1 MKQKKSTDFELYL
14 RLLTYVKPYLRIFL
28 VAVLAMAVL
37 ALTNPAIAALFKTIT
52 EAVFQHEQTDLM
64 MRVALP
70 VILVFLVAAV
80 SSYISRYALAWVA
93 DRFVMD
99 LRVEMFN
106 RLLSLSCADLDRY
119 TAGSMISRFT
129 YDVAQVKEAGTNAV
143 TTLGRD
149 TLSII
154 GLVAW
159 MAYIDWLMTL
169 LAFVAGPFILFV
181 LLALRLRL
189 RRMSRLVQDSMADL
203 HHVIGEAIAGHRI
216 IKIFAG
222 RQQESARFK
231 QKANANRRYNM
242 KFIAA
247 SAASTPVINVITAI
261 ALVSIVYIAAAHAAA
276 DKISVAE
283 FNSFFAA
290 LLMLLSP
297 LRRLSRINEDLQR
310 GLAACESV
318 FAFIDQETEA
328 GGGEVSV
335 DRLTGAIEINDLSF
349 AYDEGSG
356 AVLENISLSVSPG
369 QSVAIIGPSGSG
381 KTSLVNLI
389 PRFYETGSGAIR
401 LDGHDIRDLSL
412 SGLRENIAL
421 VSQDVVLYNDTVFN
435 NIAYGSN
442 RAATVEQVREAA
454 RQADAL
460 AFIESLEDGF
470 DTVIGNAGS
479 RLSGGQRQRIALA
492 RALLKDAPILIL
504 DEATAALDTESE
516 RSIQQ
521 ALDAIRQERTCIII
535 AHRATTIEYADH
547 IFVLENGRLVEA
559 GTHPQLIARDGVYS
573 RLYAGEK
580 DVSDQD
586 RKAD

>member
-1 MKQKKSTDFELYL
+1 M
-14 RLLTYVKPYLRIFL
+14 
-28 VAVLAMAVL
+28 
-37 ALTNPAIAALFKTIT
+37 
-52 EAVFQHEQTDLM
+52 
-64 MRVALP
+64 
-70 VILVFLVAAV
+70 
-80 SSYISRYALAWVA
+80 
-93 DRFVMD
+93 
-99 LRVEMFN
+99 
-106 RLLSLSCADLDRY
+106 
-119 TAGSMISRFT
+119 
-129 YDVAQVKEAGTNAV
+129 

-189 RRMSRLVQDSMADL
+189 RRMSRLVQASMADL
-203 HHVIGEAIAGHRI
+203 HHVIDEAIAGHRI

-222 RQQESARFK
+222 RQQESESFK

-247 SAASTPVINVITAI
+247 SAAGTPVINVITAI
-261 ALVSIVYIAAAHAAA
+261 ALVSIVYIAAVHAAA

-318 FAFIDQETEA
+318 FTFIDQETEA
-328 GGGEVSV
+328 DGGEASV
-335 DRLTGAIEINDLSF
+335 DRLTGAIEINDLGF

-356 AVLENISLSVSPG
+356 AVLDNISLTVSPG
-369 QSVAIIGPSGSG
+369 QTVAIIGPSGSG

-389 PRFYETGSGAIR
+389 PRFYETGSGEIR
-401 LDGHDIRDLSL
+401 EDGQDIRKLSL
-412 SGLRENIAL
+412 AALRDNIAL
-421 VSQDVVLYNDTVFN
+421 VSQHVVLFNDTVFN

-442 RAATVEQVREAA
+442 RDATPEQVREAA
-454 RQADAL
+454 RKADAL
-460 AFIESLEDGF
+460 EFVEALEKGF
-470 DTVIGNAGS
+470 DTVIGNDGS

-492 RALLKDAPILIL
+492 RAFVKGRSHL
-504 DEATAALDTESE
+504 DSGRGDGRFGYGSGAQYPTGPGFHPAGQNLHHHCPPAE
-516 RSIQQ
+516 RHRKSGPH
-521 ALDAIRQERTCIII
+521 IRLGQRQ
-535 AHRATTIEYADH
+535 D
-547 IFVLENGRLVEA
+547 GRVRH
-559 GTHPQLIARDGVYS
+559 TFPIARPGRGLFTPVCRRKRGV
-573 RLYAGEK
+573 RLRQTDWLGNL
-580 DVSDQD
+580 
-586 RKAD
+586 

>member
-1 MKQKKSTDFELYL
+1 MKQKKSTDLALYL
-14 RLLTYVKPYLRIFL
+14 RLLAYVKPYRRIFA

-37 ALTNPAIAALFKTIT
+37 ALTNPAIAALFKNIT
-52 EAVFQHEQTDLM
+52 EGVFFHTEVNLM
-64 MRVALP
+64 TRV
-70 VILVFLVAAV
+70 VIPIIIVFLVVAI

-93 DRFVMD
+93 DRLVMD
-99 LRVEMFN
+99 LRAEMFN
-106 RLLSLSCADLDRY
+106 QLLQLSCASLDRH
-119 TAGSMISRFT
+119 TAGSLVSKFT
-129 YDVAQVKEAGTNAV
+129 FDVTQLKEAGTNV
-143 TTLGRD
+143 ITTLSRD

-169 LAFVAGPFILFV
+169 IAFIAGPFILFV
-181 LLALRLRL
+181 LLAIRLRL

-203 HHVIGEAIAGHRI
+203 HHVLDEAIAGHRI

-222 RQQESARFK
+222 RGQEGERFR

-247 SAASTPVINVITAI
+247 SAASTPAINVITAI
-261 ALVSIVYIAAAHAAA
+261 VLAAVVYVAAEQAAT

-310 GLAACESV
+310 GLAASESV

-328 GGGEVSV
+328 DDGNVSV
-335 DRLTGAIEINDLSF
+335 DRLTGAVEIRDLSF
-349 AYDEGSG
+349 AYSEETGP
-356 AVLENISLSVSPG
+356 VLQNVSLTVAPG

-389 PRFYETGSGAIR
+389 PRFYDNISGGIR
-401 LDGHDIRDLSL
+401 VDGHDIRDLSL
-412 SGLRENIAL
+412 VRLRENIAL
-421 VSQDVVLYNDTVFN
+421 VSQNVVLYNDTVRN
-435 NIAYGSN
+435 NIAYGGN
-442 RAATVEQVREAA
+442 RAVDMEQVREAA
-454 RQADAL
+454 RLADAL
-460 AFIESLEDGF
+460 TFIEALENGF
-470 DTVIGNAGS
+470 DTVIGNDGS

-492 RALLKDAPILIL
+492 RAILKDAPILIL

-521 ALDAIRQERTCIII
+521 ALDSIKQDRTCIII
-535 AHRATTIEYADH
+535 AHRLSTIEKADH
-547 IFVLENGRLVEA
+547 VFVLENGRLVESGA
-559 GTHPQLIARDGVYS
+559 HSQLIQRDGVYT
-573 RLYAGEK
+573 RLYDDSEDGFIA
-580 DVSDQD
+580 S
-586 RKAD
+586 